1 MRIGLDL
8 DHTIISYNDSYKYI
22 VEELQIETEC
32 LTKAELKKFF
42 EEPNRSGVSW
52 LDFQQCLYTFGLEK
66 AVPQPGV
73 LDFLSKA
80 RHLEHDLFIVSHKTN
95 THFPHN
101 DKFLNLREEAMRWL
115 LSTRI
120 YPELVN
126 RKDIYFVNDGIE
138 KLTKIKD
145 LSLDIFIDDLPEI
158 IFSRDFPVS
167 TVGYLFGS
175 RNDKNEMVDFAFLK
189 RQLK

>member
-80 RHLEHDLFIVSHKTN
+80 RQLEHDLFIVSHKTN
-95 THFPHN
+95 THFPLN

-158 IFSRDFPVS
+158 IFSRDFPAS
-167 TVGYLFGS
+167 TIGYLFGS